1 MLSILIAAA
10 AVVGTVTLILGL
22 EEGVNRFVQRRD
34 SARRMMAETK
44 MAMPPKSL
52 YRLEHDEVDAVSP
65 WWRG

>member
-1 MLSILIAAA
+1 
-10 AVVGTVTLILGL
+10 
-22 EEGVNRFVQRRD
+22 VQRRD